1 MTCFHGPVLT
11 TARILAATLL
21 TSALAGAGAVTL
33 VTGPP
38 AYAALEP
45 SCTDVGV
52 PTQTR
57 QAQAVFTGEVR
68 SVTTGPAEGDR
79 RGVELVHE
87 VAVDQVYKA
96 ARVDVPAELQV
107 VTTRGVPG
115 ACNLGR
121 LAEGEQ
127 VVFFVRAQTDEDGQV
142 AAPPVFVASG
152 DSGTAVADADL
163 LDAVERILPNPT
175 TPVPADPAQ
184 AEFEP
189 LPVDEPAPLS
199 RAVAPGAALVV
210 AGLLGLF
217 VVRRLNRR

>member
-21 TSALAGAGAVTL
+21 TGALAGAGAVTL

-38 AYAALEP
+38 AYAAPEP
-45 SCTDVGV
+45 SCTDQGV

-68 SVTTGPAEGDR
+68 SVRTAQVEDGR

-87 VAVDQVYKA
+87 VAVEQVYKA

-107 VTTRGVPG
+107 LTTRGVQG
-115 ACNLGR
+115 TCNLGR

-127 VVFFVRAQTDEDGQV
+127 VVFFVRSQTDQDGEV
-142 AAPPVFVASG
+142 ADPAVFVATG
-152 DSGTAVADADL
+152 DSGTAVADPDL
-163 LDAVERILPNPT
+163 LDAVERIFPNPEP
-175 TPVPADPAQ
+175 PVPADPTQ

-189 LPVDEPAPLS
+189 LPVDPPTPLS
-199 RAVAPGAALVV
+199 RAAAPGAALVV
-210 AGLLGLF
+210 GGLLGLF

>member
-33 VTGPP
+33 VAGPP
-38 AYAALEP
+38 AYAAPEP

-68 SVTTGPAEGDR
+68 SVTTGPLEGDR

-87 VAVDQVYKA
+87 VAVDEVYKA
-96 ARVDVPAELQV
+96 ARVEVPAELQV
-107 VTTRGVPG
+107 LTTRGVPG
-115 ACNLGR
+115 TCNLGR

-127 VVFFVRAQTDEDGQV
+127 VVFFVRTQTDEDGQ
-142 AAPPVFVASG
+142 ATDPPVFVASG

-175 TPVPADPAQ
+175 TPVPADPAE
-184 AEFEP
+184 AEFEA
-189 LPVDEPAPLS
+189 LPVDPPTPLS
-199 RAVAPGAALVV
+199 RATAPGAALVV

>member
-33 VTGPP
+33 VAGPP
-38 AYAALEP
+38 AYAAPEP

-68 SVTTGPAEGDR
+68 SVTTSPVEGDR

-87 VAVDQVYKA
+87 VTVEAVYKA

-107 VTTRGVPG
+107 LTTRGVPG

-127 VVFFVRAQTDEDGQV
+127 VVFFVRAQTDQDGEV
-142 AAPPVFVASG
+142 AEPLVFVASG
-152 DSGTAVADADL
+152 DSGTAAADADL
-163 LDAVERILPNPT
+163 LDAVERILPNPSP
-175 TPVPADPAQ
+175 PVPADPAQ

>member
-33 VTGPP
+33 VAGPP
-38 AYAALEP
+38 AYAAPEP

-87 VAVDQVYKA
+87 VTVEAVYKA

-107 VTTRGVPG
+107 LTTRGVPG

-121 LAEGEQ
+121 LEEGEQ
-127 VVFFVRAQTDEDGQV
+127 VVFFVRAQTDEEGQV
-142 AAPPVFVASG
+142 AEPPVFVASG
-152 DSGTAVADADL
+152 DSGTAAADADL
-163 LDAVERILPNPT
+163 LDAVERILPNPSP
-175 TPVPADPAQ
+175 PVPADPAE

-189 LPVDEPAPLS
+189 LPVDPPAPLS

>member
-21 TSALAGAGAVTL
+21 TSALAGVGAVTL
-33 VTGPP
+33 VAGPP
-38 AYAALEP
+38 AYAAPEP

-57 QAQAVFTGEVR
+57 QAQAVFTGEVT
-68 SVTTGPAEGDR
+68 SVTTGAVEGEP

-87 VAVDQVYKA
+87 VAVQEVYKA

-107 VTTRGVPG
+107 LTTRGVPG

-127 VVFFVRAQTDEDGQV
+127 VVFFVRTQTDEDGQV
-142 AAPPVFVASG
+142 AEPPVFVASG

-175 TPVPADPAQ
+175 TPVPADPAE
-184 AEFEP
+184 AEFEA